1 MPFSPESIAARNA
14 RRAKRPNPDGSPAEL
29 VPITTRT
36 RRPGPAPAT
45 ARQGDLTA
53 TRDLVF
59 TAAATAFARDGFD
72 GVGVDTIARAAGVNK
87 AMLYYHFKSKLAL
100 YRAVVSDMLRAVS
113 TAVAAVADSDVAPP
127 AKIERF
133 IETLA
138 TMREQRP
145 WFPPLMLRE
154 MSAGAPHLDPSTL
167 LLMRGV
173 FTAFG
178 RILEQ
183 GVQSG
188 HFRPVHPVLAYV
200 TILGPMMM
208 NAVRERAAAAPGRAH
223 LQMFVAI
230 PRKDL
235 IAHMQHTALSML
247 AKDSTR

>member
-1 MPFSPESIAARNA
+1 MPFSPESVAARNA
-14 RRAKRPNPDGSPAEL
+14 RRAKRGTKAGPPAEL
-29 VPITTRT
+29 VPITARP

-45 ARQGDLTA
+45 AREGDLAA

-59 TAAATAFARDGFD
+59 AAAATAFSRDGFD
-72 GVGVDTIARAAGVNK
+72 GVGVDAIARAAGVNK
-87 AMLYYHFKSKLAL
+87 AMLYYHFKSKLEL
-100 YRAVVSDMLRAVS
+100 YRAVVRDMLRAVT
-113 TAVAAVADSDVAPP
+113 TAVTALADSDVPPP
-127 AKIERF
+127 AKVERF

-138 TMREQRP
+138 TMREERP
-145 WFPPLMLRE
+145 WFPPLMMRE
-154 MSAGAPHLDPSTL
+154 MSAGAPHLDPDTL

-183 GVQSG
+183 GVRSG

-208 NAVRERAAAAPGRAH
+208 NAVRERAAAEPGRAH
-223 LQMFVAI
+223 LPMFVAI

>member
-1 MPFSPESIAARNA
+1 MPFSPESVAARTA
-14 RRAKRPNPDGSPAEL
+14 RRTKGAAAPADL
-29 VPITTRT
+29 VPISARP
-36 RRPGPAPAT
+36 RRPGPAPAAGRT
-45 ARQGDLTA
+45 AAPAA

-59 TAAATAFARDGFD
+59 KAGAEAFARSGFD
-72 GVGVDTIARAAGVNK
+72 GVGVDDIARAAGVNK
-87 AMLYYHFKSKLAL
+87 AMLYYHFKNKLEL
-100 YRAVVSDMLRAVS
+100 YREVVRDMLHAVT
-113 TAVAAVADSDVAPP
+113 TAVTAIVESDVAPP

-138 TMREQRP
+138 TMREARP
-145 WFPPLMLRE
+145 WFPPLMMRE
-154 MSAGAPHLDPSTL
+154 MSAGAPHLDPATL
-167 LLMRGV
+167 LLLRGV

-188 HFRPVHPVLAYV
+188 HFRKVHPVLAYV

-208 NAVRERAAAAPGRAH
+208 NAVRERAAAEPGRAH
-223 LQMFVAI
+223 LPMFALI

-247 AKDSTR
+247 AKDTIR